1 MVGRQ
6 TGKTKKLAGR
16 IQRSLA
22 RRQKQQTAR
31 QASRE
36 KTWQSL
42 IQSNKQKKESQL
54 FLKACGKRGKFTT
67 WQFSRHH
74 TSDQFLYEGGAI
86 IE

>member
-31 QASRE
+31 QSRE
-36 KTWQSL
+36 NLTVFNPVQ
-42 IQSNKQKKESQL
+42 QAEE
-54 FLKACGKRGKFTT
+54 GK
-67 WQFSRHH
+67 SIV
-74 TSDQFLYEGGAI
+74 S
-86 IE
+86 

>member
-31 QASRE
+31 LASRE
-36 KTWQSL
+36 KT
-42 IQSNKQKKESQL
+42 
-54 FLKACGKRGKFTT
+54 
-67 WQFSRHH
+67 
-74 TSDQFLYEGGAI
+74 
-86 IE
+86 